1 MQIRTVAAVV
11 NGSLVLGLYVAGWGV
26 PSATIA
32 VLELALATGATIATW
47 YALKNLRSPL
57 WAVRMFE
64 KATPSS
70 AHA

>member
-32 VLELALATGATIATW
+32 VLELALATGATIATCM
-47 YALKNLRSPL
+47 P
-57 WAVRMFE
+57 
-64 KATPSS
+64 
-70 AHA
+70 